1 MEEAL
6 QAVVRIFYQAI
17 PTAILVFLLY
27 VFLRFVFFGPL
38 ARVLEERER
47 RTTGARRD
55 AQENLT
61 IAEQKTRT
69 YQERLRHA
77 RAEIYRQQEVARREA
92 LEERNQILRDTRQQ
106 ANEMVRAAK
115 ADLLRDLDAAKDQL
129 EQEGRVLAAQITR
142 VLLEPR

>member
-38 ARVLEERER
+38 ARVLNERER

-61 IAEQKTRT
+61 IAEQKSRT

-92 LEERNQILRDTRQQ
+92 LEERNQLLLGTRQQ

-115 ADLLRDLDAAKDQL
+115 ADLRRDLDAAKAQL
-129 EQEGRVLAAQITR
+129 EQEARVLAAQITR

>member
-106 ANEMVRAAK
+106 ANEMARAAK
-115 ADLLRDLDAAKDQL
+115 ADLLRDLDAAKAQL

>member
-6 QAVVRIFYQAI
+6 QAVVRIFYQAV

-38 ARVLEERER
+38 TRVLEERER

-61 IAEQKTRT
+61 SAEQKART
-69 YQERLRHA
+69 YQEKLRHA

-92 LEERNQILRDTRQQ
+92 LEERNRLVRDTRQQ

-115 ADLLRDLDAAKDQL
+115 TDLLRDLDAAKARL
-129 EQEGRVLAAQITR
+129 EQEGSVLAAQITR